1 MTDAQFDTITAL
13 LRMTSQ
19 PILAAARL
27 VLVAGERQADAAREA
42 GCRPNHLAR
51 AISQLRDADAQIRQ
65 VYDIG
70 QLPI

>member
-1 MTDAQFDTITAL
+1 MTDDQFDTLAAL

-51 AISQLRDADAQIRQ
+51 AIAQLREADAQIRQ
-65 VYDIG
+65 AYKRSQAD
-70 QLPI
+70 